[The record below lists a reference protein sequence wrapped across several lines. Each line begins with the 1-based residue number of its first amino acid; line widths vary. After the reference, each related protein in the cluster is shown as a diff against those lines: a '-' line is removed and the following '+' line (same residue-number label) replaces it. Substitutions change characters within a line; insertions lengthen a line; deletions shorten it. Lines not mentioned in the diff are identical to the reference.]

1 MDTGT
6 SGVFSEFLSSLGVAT
21 PDAVQTSAPQA
32 VFAAPTEPAENAAYL
47 GTLLDDLEHG
57 PAKALQ
63 EPSTKGPTVG
73 PIACFTTVRSESS
86 KLPGFLLVGRPFGP
100 FSHCTGCNFRLLREA
115 GRRLDG
121 ELKEMVKVLEQL
133 RAAWPELRTSVEG
146 AFEAQKHLRTK
157 DLAQAL
163 KQVLQFRRHV
173 AAAIP
178 SIEALCEWLE
188 DATEQ
193 ERLRFKAMT
202 REVLDGQ
209 SKVLAARVAAVLWL
223 KRSRG
228 SSIRPEQT
236 RFDIEQASE
245 ALERNL
251 EDMENRLVK
260 GAGTVMK
267 REACHQV
274 VQRTVARLSVLR
286 GKVLSAAEAV
296 AAARADLAGARRGG
310 QAALTEAAARALEQL
325 MAAFDESASHVDAGG
340 GRGARGDAEDD
351 SPARDEAPSS
361 PSVAIVEAMR
371 SVSQKDVLQDRAGD
385 CAGRGAMASAS
396 ELASTQAELQSVKR
410 ALQSGAAYLGLQEE
424 NLLLSKQLHSMAA
437 QDSFE
442 PLSPATA
449 SSGPT
454 RGYAAGHVT
463 NGAHQPARPAPVG
476 DAKAFNRENLQDVLT
491 HMAEYEAVPAEC
503 AKALKAL
510 SSLAYSNARS
520 VGKVAAIP
528 SN

>member
-1 MDTGT
+1 MQPDEGQAPAAVASSTTSPPPCPTRRSEKEVENSTLAMLQAFRTARSVPGKELLRLIDEHSLACEEYGQVLPEVCSRVSKLTATLRADLRGSGFKEQVPMDTGT

-193 ERLRFKAMT
+193 VRQKEEERLRFKAMT

-251 EDMENRLVK
+251 EAAKDMENRLVK

-325 MAAFDESASHVDAGG
+325 MAAFDEAASHVDAGG

-371 SVSQKDVLQDRAGD
+371 SVSQKDVLQDLTKGIVS
-385 CAGRGAMASAS
+385 M
-396 ELASTQAELQSVKR
+396 T
-410 ALQSGAAYLGLQEE
+410 
-424 NLLLSKQLHSMAA
+424 SKL
-437 QDSFE
+437 
-442 PLSPATA
+442 
-449 SSGPT
+449 
-454 RGYAAGHVT
+454 V
-463 NGAHQPARPAPVG
+463 
-476 DAKAFNRENLQDVLT
+476 
-491 HMAEYEAVPAEC
+491 
-503 AKALKAL
+503 
-510 SSLAYSNARS
+510 
-520 VGKVAAIP
+520 
-528 SN
+528 

>member
-1 MDTGT
+1 MQPDEGQAPAAVASSTTSPPPCPTRRSEKEVENSTLAMLQAFRTARSVPGKELLRLIDEHSLACEEYGQVLPEVCSRVSKLTATLRADLRGSGFKEQVPMDTGT

-63 EPSTKGPTVG
+63 
-73 PIACFTTVRSESS
+73 
-86 KLPGFLLVGRPFGP
+86 
-100 FSHCTGCNFRLLREA
+100 A

-193 ERLRFKAMT
+193 VRQKEEERLRFKAMT

-251 EDMENRLVK
+251 EAAKDMENRLVK

-325 MAAFDESASHVDAGG
+325 MAAFDEAASHVDAGG

-371 SVSQKDVLQDRAGD
+371 SVSQKDVLQDLTKGIVS
-385 CAGRGAMASAS
+385 M
-396 ELASTQAELQSVKR
+396 T
-410 ALQSGAAYLGLQEE
+410 
-424 NLLLSKQLHSMAA
+424 SKL
-437 QDSFE
+437 
-442 PLSPATA
+442 
-449 SSGPT
+449 
-454 RGYAAGHVT
+454 V
-463 NGAHQPARPAPVG
+463 
-476 DAKAFNRENLQDVLT
+476 
-491 HMAEYEAVPAEC
+491 
-503 AKALKAL
+503 
-510 SSLAYSNARS
+510 
-520 VGKVAAIP
+520 
-528 SN
+528 